1 MTDQRKRI
9 ACTAAILVLLSALP
23 AAPQQAGSAAPNGTY
38 LKTCS
43 KIYFDGKTLTATC
56 RWGGSFQFWDKTSI
70 TVAMCDG
77 GDIWNNRGALYCYAR
92 RGTWGDGTVVPRGSY
107 LDSCG
112 GENVHGTVLEAAC
125 KNRSGE
131 PTPTSLQ
138 LNNCRM
144 GSNISN
150 IDGQLVCIN

>member
-1 MTDQRKRI
+1 MTSQRKRI
-9 ACTAAILVLLSALP
+9 ACTGAILMLLSALP

-43 KIYFDGKTLTATC
+43 NIHFDGKTLTASC
-56 RWGGSFQFWDKTSI
+56 
-70 TVAMCDG
+70 TVAGTLGSQIKSVIAVTMCE
-77 GDIWNNRGALYCYAR
+77 GDIWNQYGYLYCFAR
-92 RGTWGDGTVVPRGSY
+92 RGTWGGGTVVPRGSY

-112 GENVHGTVLEAAC
+112 VDSVHGTVLEATC
-125 KNRSGE
+125 KNRNGG